1 MRDVENGQNGF
12 LNVLFGLTLNPLNPM
27 ADNEC
32 WTQYLFP
39 LSASEFAG

>member
-12 LNVLFGLTLNPLNPM
+12 LNVLFGLTLSAFKTM
-27 ADNEC
+27 ADHEC

-39 LSASEFAG
+39 LFASQFAG